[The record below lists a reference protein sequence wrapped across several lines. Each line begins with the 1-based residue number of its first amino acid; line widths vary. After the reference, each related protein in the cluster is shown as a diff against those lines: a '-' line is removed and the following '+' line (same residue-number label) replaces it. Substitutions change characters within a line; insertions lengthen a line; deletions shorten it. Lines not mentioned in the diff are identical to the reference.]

1 MDNLVEHASLDV
13 LEAAIKK
20 KRKLLGVP
28 DPVKEKPAQ
37 LPVQTHEIWDIK
49 RQAIGLTDRQ
59 CLKSAKFD
67 RLDSFGEQNIFIN
80 LSRSKETIFTTL
92 RHWEPTKYLN

>member
-1 MDNLVEHASLDV
+1 MDNLVEYASLDL
-13 LEAAIKK
+13 LEAALKK

-28 DPVKEKPAQ
+28 EPVKEKPAP
-37 LPVQTHEIWDIK
+37 LPVQTHKIWDIK

-67 RLDSFGEQNIFIN
+67 RFD
-80 LSRSKETIFTTL
+80 R
-92 RHWEPTKYLN
+92 